1 MDNLENNN
9 IPEID
14 PENVVEVVEK
24 TKNWKKEILEWGL
37 TIGIALVIAFI
48 LKTFF
53 LTFASVS
60 GPSMLPT
67 LRDGDMLYV
76 NKFMY
81 EPEKGDVVIV
91 DIKKILDKNDPNY
104 EYKLKRRYHV
114 KRVIATE
121 GDTLFIDGIT
131 GNVYVNGEIID
142 EPYINNRTN
151 LGPRLEALARA
162 GEFTLEKPIVLGK
175 NEVFVMGDNRQNSE
189 DSRINGAYTEN
200 MIVGHA
206 LFRIWPLK
214 DFGGFEKD

>member
-14 PENVVEVVEK
+14 PENVAEVVEK
-24 TKNWKKEILEWGL
+24 TKNWKKELLSWGI
-37 TIGIALVIAFI
+37 TIGVALIIAFI

-53 LTFASVS
+53 LTFANVS

-91 DIKKILDKNDPNY
+91 DIKPILDKNDPNY
-104 EYKLKRRYHV
+104 NYKIKRRYHV
-114 KRVIATE
+114 KRIIATE
-121 GDTLFIDGIT
+121 GDSLYIDGVT
-131 GNVYVNGEIID
+131 GDVYVNDKIID
-142 EPYINNRTN
+142 EPYINNQTTWGSY
-151 LGPRLEALARA
+151 LVKLAQN
-162 GEFTLEKPIVLGK
+162 GEFSRENPLVLGE

-189 DSRINGAYTEN
+189 DSRINGPYTED